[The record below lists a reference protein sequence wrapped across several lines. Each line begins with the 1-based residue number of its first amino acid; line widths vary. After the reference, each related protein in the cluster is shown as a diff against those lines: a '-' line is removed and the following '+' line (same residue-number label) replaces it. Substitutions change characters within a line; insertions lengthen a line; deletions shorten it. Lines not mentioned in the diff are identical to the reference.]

1 MPLPFLLLDAF
12 TETPLAGNPCAVV
25 LDADELTDAQ
35 MQRLAREFNQSET
48 AFVRRTATAKA
59 DFAVRF
65 FTPAEEIPLAG
76 HPTIAAVAALLHT
89 GRLQLSGPKTTL
101 HLELLHGPI
110 RVDVL
115 APTAEQPLPQIQMTQ
130 RPPVFGAHHEP
141 AVVAP
146 LFGLTPADIYPGAVI
161 QTVSTGTPMLMMLV
175 RDHAALRRAHVPDSA
190 ALARYR
196 STSDFF
202 SPHLFCLG
210 GTTPAGATF
219 ARQFGLPPDLA
230 EDPVTGSATG
240 SMAAY
245 LWHYGYLETPE
256 FLAEQ
261 GHWLGRPGA
270 VAVRVNGPREAI
282 QNVQISGTAVVV
294 VEGTLHG

>member
-1 MPLPFLLLDAF
+1 MPYPFLLVDAF
-12 TETPLAGNPCAVV
+12 TPTALGGNPCAVV
-25 LDADELTDAQ
+25 LDADDLPDEQ
-35 MQRLAREFNQSET
+35 MQRLAREFNQAET
-48 AFVRRTATAKA
+48 VFVRRS
-59 DFAVRF
+59 AVAEFGVRY

-76 HPTIAAVAALLHT
+76 HPTIAAVVALLHT
-89 GRLQLSGPKTTL
+89 GRLPPSQLPTSL

-110 RVDVL
+110 GIDIE
-115 APTAEQPLPQIQMTQ
+115 APTPENPLPQIQMTQ
-130 RPPVFGAHHEP
+130 RRPVFGAVHDP

-146 LFGLTPADIYPGAVI
+146 LFGLTPNDVRSGAPI
-161 QTVSTGTPMLMMLV
+161 QTVSTGTPMLLLLV
-175 RDHAALRRAHVPDSA
+175 RDHAALRRAHVADFA

-196 STSDFF
+196 ANSDFF

-210 GTTPAGATF
+210 GATPAGATF

-245 LWHYGYLETPE
+245 LWHYGHLAEPR
-256 FLAEQ
+256 FMAEQ

-282 QNVQISGTAVVV
+282 ESVQIGGTGVVV
-294 VEGTLHG
+294 VEGSLRL